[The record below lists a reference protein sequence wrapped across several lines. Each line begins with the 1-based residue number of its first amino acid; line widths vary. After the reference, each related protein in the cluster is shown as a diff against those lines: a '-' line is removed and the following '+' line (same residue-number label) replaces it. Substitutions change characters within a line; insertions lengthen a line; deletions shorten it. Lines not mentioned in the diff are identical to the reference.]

1 MPKQAAQFPYRPD
14 IDGLRA
20 VAVLAVIL
28 FHAFP
33 SRVPGGFLGVDVFF
47 VISGFLITGLI
58 VKRREAGTFT
68 LADFYARRAR
78 RLFPALGLVLVSSLL
93 AGAFL
98 LLASEYAELGR
109 QALSAVLFVP
119 NFYFASET
127 GYFDLGQDRSFLIHL
142 WSLGVEEQFYLA
154 WPLLLLG
161 CLRLPV
167 RPAIPIAILTAASFL
182 FCLWLTSVDQPQA
195 FYSPLA
201 RAWELG
207 VGAMLALS
215 APRPPR
221 PLANHLLSAAGLALI
236 AAPLFLGMLEG
247 ASFPGWAA
255 AIPVAGTAMVVA
267 AGPAGWGNVL
277 LSWKPAVA
285 VGLISYPL
293 YLWHW
298 PLLSFAHVAN
308 NFETPP
314 LWLRAAL
321 LLAATLLAWATYRLV
336 ERPLRRVQPA
346 ALFAGMAAIG
356 CAALGVLLAGGLP
369 NRPAN
374 ETERRQFIVHYRE
387 LRISGLARL
396 YRRECSFYVERRS
409 NRAVETMPPACTQ
422 AGAAGTAFLWGD
434 SHAQALS
441 WGLRRQLPPGF
452 ALAQVTTPGCPPA
465 IGADL
470 GRRFAGKTSLERAC
484 RRSNGFAVREIAR
497 LRPHIVFIAQR
508 DGHDRRDW
516 NAIGN
521 KLREL
526 GVRQVVLVG
535 PVPRWFPSLPR
546 IVTAH
551 HWPLQA
557 EFIATGLESEPL
569 AADRRMRER
578 APSPSFRYVSLIPD
592 LCTPRGCRARA
603 GEELLVVDTE
613 HLSASGSLLAGR
625 LIAAQIRSR
634 PRR

>member
-1 MPKQAAQFPYRPD
+1 MPTRAAPFPYRAD

-33 SRVPGGFLGVDVFF
+33 SHVPGGFLGVDVFF

-68 LADFYARRAR
+68 LADFYGQRAR
-78 RLFPALGLVLVSSLL
+78 RLFPALGLVLLASLL
-93 AGAFL
+93 AGALL
-98 LLASEYAELGR
+98 LLASEYSELAR

-119 NFYFASET
+119 NFYFATET

-142 WSLGVEEQFYLA
+142 WSLGVEEQFYLV
-154 WPLLLLG
+154 WPLILLG

-167 RPAIPIAILTAASFL
+167 RPAIPVALLTGASFL
-182 FCLWLTSVDQPQA
+182 FCLWLTSADQPQA

-207 VGAMLALS
+207 VGAILALS
-215 APRPPR
+215 AAEPPR
-221 PLANHLLSAAGLALI
+221 ARASRLLSGAGLALI
-236 AAPLFLGMLEG
+236 AAALFLGMLGG
-247 ASFPGWAA
+247 ARFPGWAA
-255 AIPVAGTAMVVA
+255 AIPVAGTAMVIA
-267 AGPAGWGNVL
+267 AGPSGWGNVL

-285 VGLISYPL
+285 IGLISYPL

-298 PLLSFAHVAN
+298 PLLSFAHAAC

-314 LWLRAAL
+314 LSLRIAL
-321 LLAATLLAWATYRLV
+321 LLAATILAWGTYRLV
-336 ERPLRRVQPA
+336 ELPLRRARPA
-346 ALFAGMAAIG
+346 TLFAGMAAIG
-356 CAALGVLLAGGLP
+356 CAALGVLLAAGLP
-369 NRPAN
+369 DRPAN
-374 ETERRQFIVHYRE
+374 ENERRQFIATYRE
-387 LRISGLARL
+387 LRLSGLAPL
-396 YRRECSFYVERRS
+396 YRRECAFVEWRS
-409 NRAVETMPPACTQ
+409 NKAVETMPAACTQ

-465 IGADL
+465 VGAEL

-516 NAIGN
+516 NAVGSR
-521 KLREL
+521 LREL
-526 GVRQVVLVG
+526 GVRQVVVVG

-551 HWPLQA
+551 HWPLEA
-557 EFIATGLESEPL
+557 EFIATGLEREPL
-569 AADRRMRER
+569 AVDRRMRER

-592 LCTPRGCRARA
+592 LCTRSGCRARA

-613 HLSASGSLLAGR
+613 HLSASGSLLAAR
-625 LIAAQIRSR
+625 LVAAQIWGR